1 MTSNARR
8 PTPPALDS
16 RTRAFAVLG
25 SHAFDVVVIG
35 GGINGAAIARD
46 AAMRGLH
53 VALLE
58 RHDFAS
64 GTSSRSSR
72 LIHGG
77 LRYLEH
83 GYFHLVFES
92 SRERRLLLA
101 LAPHLVR
108 PLAFTW
114 PVYRGARVPRW
125 KLAAGLLLYDALSLF
140 RNTSRHRSFGRART
154 LAREPALAPDGLLG
168 GAMYYDAATDDTR
181 ITLVNAL
188 GAEAAGAAVLNHAPV
203 RAIRPRDGG
212 HDVDVE
218 DTLTGSRMT
227 VRASVVVNAAGPWS
241 DTVERL
247 AGHDAPPAVRGTKGA
262 HIAVPR
268 ARIGNRDALTILSP
282 IDGRVMF
289 VLPAGTN
296 AIIGTTDTP
305 TTAHPDDV
313 RASEADVEY
322 LLRSANA
329 FFPAA
334 RLERRDVISAWA
346 GIRPL
351 IAAGYTDAATSA
363 SREHALAWTDH
374 GMVSITGGKLTA
386 YRAIAA
392 EVVDAV
398 EERLGRP
405 ISPCTT
411 DTQPLPG
418 GDIPSVERAVADA
431 RRLTDDEAIATRLV
445 TAYGSLWGF
454 VWIRTER
461 DPPLGQRV
469 VPELPYIMAEVAHAI
484 EQERA
489 CDLADIL
496 IRRTHIAYETRDNG
510 RAGARRIAPLAGS
523 LLGWDEEETR
533 RQLGN
538 YDAEAARLF
547 AVDPV
552 DR

>member
-1 MTSNARR
+1 MISPRRR
-8 PTPPALDS
+8 PTPPALDT
-16 RTRAFAVLG
+16 RTRAFVVLG

-46 AAMRGLH
+46 AALRGLH

-58 RHDFAS
+58 RDDFAS

-140 RNTSRHRSFGRART
+140 RNTSGHRNFGRSRI

-168 GAMYYDAATDDTR
+168 GAMYYDASTDDTR
-181 ITLVNAL
+181 LTLANAL

-203 RAIRPRDGG
+203 LGITGRDGG
-212 HDVDVE
+212 LDVQVE
-218 DTLTGSRMT
+218 DTLTGTRMT

-241 DTVERL
+241 DTIERL
-247 AGHDAPPAVRGTKGA
+247 AGHKAPPAVRGTKGA

-268 ARIGNRDALTILSP
+268 ARVGNREALTILSP

-305 TTAHPDDV
+305 TAADPDEV
-313 RASEADVEY
+313 RASEADVDY

-334 RLERRDVISAWA
+334 KLERRDVVSAWA

-351 IAAGYTDAATSA
+351 IAAGYTDTATSA
-363 SREHALAWTDH
+363 SREHALAWTDS

-392 EVVDAV
+392 EVVDSI

-405 ISPCTT
+405 VSPCTT
-411 DTQPLPG
+411 DTQSLPG
-418 GDIPSVERAVADA
+418 GDIPSVDRAIADA
-431 RRLTDDEAIATRLV
+431 RRLTGDDAIATRLV
-445 TAYGSLWGF
+445 TAYGSVWGF

-461 DPPLGQRV
+461 DAMFAERIAPG
-469 VPELPYIMAEVAHAI
+469 LPYIMAEVAHAV

-489 CDLADIL
+489 CTMADIL
-496 IRRTHIAYETRDNG
+496 VRRTHIAYETRDNG
-510 RAGARRIAPLAGS
+510 RAAARRIAPLVAS
-523 LLGWDEEETR
+523 TLGWDDEETR
-533 RQLGN
+533 RQLGV

-547 AVDPV
+547 AVDPA